1 MNFPRFRSALVLML
15 GMSLVNPPTAYAAYL
30 PTTFTV
36 TGSGWGHGLGLSQ
49 YGAQGMALEGY
60 QADQII
66 SNYFPGTS
74 YADFDTVTG
83 TGVNAGL
90 IRASLDN
97 DATYILLRGEDNPVD
112 GGVTE
117 PLHISVDGAT
127 PIDVP
132 VGTTLAVTQSGT
144 KFSITGTGVNITN
157 AGGARVTWNN
167 TTTLLA
173 VNSGDPRNSESV
185 ILGNCVA
192 GSSCPNRYKYGF
204 VDLFVSNAGADSVQ
218 DLHAVNT
225 LRVNDEYLYG
235 LGEVPSSW
243 SKEALKAQ
251 TVAARSYAIYKMLNN
266 PNSTTVD
273 DCQCQIYTTST
284 HQVFS
289 GFNKEVSSYGA
300 SWVAAVNETVSG
312 NTGKVV
318 TANGSVIST
327 YYSSS
332 TGGRSQAAHEVWGG
346 SPVSYLLGSD
356 DRWSL
361 NANTGNPNISW
372 TVTID
377 QATLAARLKAQD
389 SRVTDVAAL
398 SFATYA
404 SGGVSQLTVTNSSGS
419 ALTINVGPSGP
430 ITPAELKT
438 MFSAK
443 STYFTAITAS
453 PDPSPTPTSSAT
465 PTPTP
470 TPTLTPTPTPTVVA
484 PAPAAPAPV
493 PPAPVAANVP
503 TASVKVKS
511 VTSVKWPSAKIK
523 PGSTSVT
530 GRVIPAQTGIAVSLQ
545 VLRSGTWATVAT
557 DTTGAKGVWKT
568 SWNDVNA
575 GSYKMRIV
583 AASKL
588 NSVVTSSRTLTAVG
602 AVTILGPGKVNR
614 NSTISIRGAV
624 SPGLSG
630 IQVTIQ
636 RRIGSGSWRN
646 VGTVSTNSSGAWSAT
661 LPAGANKTS
670 NQFRVTTSDGRIG
683 QSTSKTL
690 TTSIR

>member
-1 MNFPRFRSALVLML
+1 
-15 GMSLVNPPTAYAAYL
+15 
-30 PTTFTV
+30 
-36 TGSGWGHGLGLSQ
+36 
-49 YGAQGMALEGY
+49 
-60 QADQII
+60 
-66 SNYFPGTS
+66 
-74 YADFDTVTG
+74 
-83 TGVNAGL
+83 
-90 IRASLDN
+90 
-97 DATYILLRGEDNPVD
+97 
-112 GGVTE
+112 
-117 PLHISVDGAT
+117 
-127 PIDVP
+127 
-132 VGTTLAVTQSGT
+132 
-144 KFSITGTGVNITN
+144 
-157 AGGARVTWNN
+157 
-167 TTTLLA
+167 
-173 VNSGDPRNSESV
+173 
-185 ILGNCVA
+185 
-192 GSSCPNRYKYGF
+192 
-204 VDLFVSNAGADSVQ
+204 
-218 DLHAVNT
+218 
-225 LRVNDEYLYG
+225 
-235 LGEVPSSW
+235 
-243 SKEALKAQ
+243 
-251 TVAARSYAIYKMLNN
+251 
-266 PNSTTVD
+266 
-273 DCQCQIYTTST
+273 
-284 HQVFS
+284 
-289 GFNKEVSSYGA
+289 
-300 SWVAAVNETVSG
+300 
-312 NTGKVV
+312 
-318 TANGSVIST
+318 
-327 YYSSS
+327 
-332 TGGRSQAAHEVWGG
+332 
-346 SPVSYLLGSD
+346 
-356 DRWSL
+356 
-361 NANTGNPNISW
+361 
-372 TVTID
+372 
-377 QATLAARLKAQD
+377 
-389 SRVTDVAAL
+389 
-398 SFATYA
+398 
-404 SGGVSQLTVTNSSGS
+404 
-419 ALTINVGPSGP
+419 
-430 ITPAELKT
+430 

-484 PAPAAPAPV
+484 PAPAAPV
-493 PPAPVAANVP
+493 LPAPVAANVP

-646 VGTVSTNSSGAWSAT
+646 VGTVSTNSSGSWSASF
-661 LPAGANKTS
+661 PAGANKTS

>member
-1 MNFPRFRSALVLML
+1 M
-15 GMSLVNPPTAYAAYL
+15 
-30 PTTFTV
+30 
-36 TGSGWGHGLGLSQ
+36 
-49 YGAQGMALEGY
+49 
-60 QADQII
+60 
-66 SNYFPGTS
+66 
-74 YADFDTVTG
+74 
-83 TGVNAGL
+83 
-90 IRASLDN
+90 
-97 DATYILLRGEDNPVD
+97 
-112 GGVTE
+112 
-117 PLHISVDGAT
+117 
-127 PIDVP
+127 
-132 VGTTLAVTQSGT
+132 
-144 KFSITGTGVNITN
+144 
-157 AGGARVTWNN
+157 
-167 TTTLLA
+167 
-173 VNSGDPRNSESV
+173 
-185 ILGNCVA
+185 
-192 GSSCPNRYKYGF
+192 
-204 VDLFVSNAGADSVQ
+204 
-218 DLHAVNT
+218 
-225 LRVNDEYLYG
+225 RVNDEYLYG

-398 SFATYA
+398 SFTTYA

-470 TPTLTPTPTPTVVA
+470 TPTLTPTPTVVA
-484 PAPAAPAPV
+484 PAPAAPAPAPAPV
-493 PPAPVAANVP
+493 LPAPVAANVP

-568 SWNDVNA
+568 SWNNVNA

-683 QSTSKTL
+683 KSTSKTL